1 MRCDSSSKGAK
12 DAKGISHIQG
22 RVNQL
27 RVELL
32 DSFENRK
39 EVVVELM
46 KTRVS

>member
-1 MRCDSSSKGAK
+1 MRCDSSSQGAK
-12 DAKGISHIQG
+12 DAKGISHIQS

-39 EVVVELM
+39 EVVFELM